1 MTSSLLHVEKES
13 LEVLAFRVV
22 DVDGVVSGLVQT
34 IEDTD
39 AAAGLGGG
47 GEHGEGKGL
56 LVNDLRAAERE
67 DQASGSD
74 LGDRGGVQT
83 LIGTEG
89 VVQGTSM
96 LGECRRIHDHQIV
109 LVLWDVAQEL
119 DGIGAIACVSGWLE
133 TVQEHIPFYHIDGLA
148 GAVHGINV
156 NCAGAEGIDGEASGV
171 AEEVQ
176 DVAASGIFPDKGP
189 VLPLVEEEAGL
200 LAFGPVD
207 KEFMAVLKDDLLVIG
222 EALGAVKVAVNKVE
236 AGLERGC
243 AGALVIDCLQG
254 RAIDGFQGLADR
266 AFRTEHSYGVGL
278 HNADAI
284 VIVYDQAGETVAFA
298 VDKAVAVGES
308 GFSDKAS
315 RFDRLSDR
323 RNRLGG
329 RRNRLSDR
337 RNWLGGRRNWLGDR
351 RDRLSDRRNWLS
363 GRRDW
368 LGGRRNRAGQS
379 NGDTY
384 PERPGDHILP
394 KVRRKD
400 ILAGETQHTDGDRS
414 YLIVPVSQ
422 KIPALREHTDDVTFS
437 RLADNLGDG
446 TREYPRMESQKRVL
460 STFL

>member
-96 LGECRRIHDHQIV
+96 LGECRRIHNHQIV

-119 DGIGAIACVSGWLE
+119 DGIGAIAYVSGWLE

-189 VLPLVEEEAGL
+189 VLPLVEEEAGF

-236 AGLERGC
+236 AGLERGG
-243 AGALVIDCLQG
+243 AGAFVIDCLQG

-298 VDKAVAVGES
+298 VDKAVAVGEG

-315 RFDRLSDR
+315 RFDRL
-323 RNRLGG
+323 
-329 RRNRLSDR
+329 
-337 RNWLGGRRNWLGDR
+337 GGRRNWF
-351 RDRLSDRRNWLS
+351 SD
-363 GRRDW
+363 
-368 LGGRRNRAGQS
+368 RRNRAGQS

-394 KVRRKD
+394 KVWRKD

-437 RLADNLGDG
+437 RLTDNLGDG

>member
-47 GEHGEGKGL
+47 GEHGEGKVL

-96 LGECRRIHDHQIV
+96 LGECRRIHNHQIV

-236 AGLERGC
+236 AGLERGGT
-243 AGALVIDCLQG
+243 GAFVIDCLQG

-315 RFDRLSDR
+315 RFDRL
-323 RNRLGG
+323 
-329 RRNRLSDR
+329 
-337 RNWLGGRRNWLGDR
+337 GDR
-351 RDRLSDRRNWLS
+351 RDRLGDRRN
-363 GRRDW
+363 R

-394 KVRRKD
+394 KVWRKD

>member
-222 EALGAVKVAVNKVE
+222 EVLGAVKVAVNKVE

-298 VDKAVAVGES
+298 VDKAVAVGEN
-308 GFSDKAS
+308 GFSDKTS

-323 RNRLGG
+323 RN
-329 RRNRLSDR
+329 
-337 RNWLGGRRNWLGDR
+337 WLC
-351 RDRLSDRRNWLS
+351 
-363 GRRDW
+363 
-368 LGGRRNRAGQS
+368 GRRNRAGQS

-394 KVRRKD
+394 KVWRKD

-422 KIPALREHTDDVTFS
+422 KIPALREHTDNVTFS

>member
-1 MTSSLLHVEKES
+1 MTSSLLHVEEES

-22 DVDGVVSGLVQT
+22 HVDGVVSGLVQT

-47 GEHGEGKGL
+47 GEHGEGKAL

-156 NCAGAEGIDGEASGV
+156 NCAGAEGIDGKASGV

-236 AGLERGC
+236 AGLERGG
-243 AGALVIDCLQG
+243 AGTFVIDCLQG

-298 VDKAVAVGES
+298 VDKAVAVGEG

-315 RFDRLSDR
+315 RFDRFSDR
-323 RNRLGG
+323 RN
-329 RRNRLSDR
+329 
-337 RNWLGGRRNWLGDR
+337 
-351 RDRLSDRRNWLS
+351 
-363 GRRDW
+363 W

-394 KVRRKD
+394 KVWRKD

>member
-83 LIGTEG
+83 LVGTEG

-236 AGLERGC
+236 AGLERGG

-298 VDKAVAVGES
+298 VDKAVAVGEG

-323 RNRLGG
+323 RN
-329 RRNRLSDR
+329 
-337 RNWLGGRRNWLGDR
+337 WLGDR
-351 RDRLSDRRNWLS
+351 RDRLS
-363 GRRDW
+363 
-368 LGGRRNRAGQS
+368 GRRNRAGQS

-394 KVRRKD
+394 KVWRKD

>member
-96 LGECRRIHDHQIV
+96 LGECRRIHNHQIV

-189 VLPLVEEEAGL
+189 VLPLVEEEAGF

-236 AGLERGC
+236 AGLERGG
-243 AGALVIDCLQG
+243 AGAFVIDCLQG

-298 VDKAVAVGES
+298 VDKAVAVGEG

-315 RFDRLSDR
+315 RFDRFS
-323 RNRLGG
+323 
-329 RRNRLSDR
+329 
-337 RNWLGGRRNWLGDR
+337 DR
-351 RDRLSDRRNWLS
+351 RDRFS
-363 GRRDW
+363 GRRNW

-394 KVRRKD
+394 KVWRKD

>member
-1 MTSSLLHVEKES
+1 MTSSLLHVEEES

-47 GEHGEGKGL
+47 GEHGEGKAL

-156 NCAGAEGIDGEASGV
+156 NCAGAEGIDGKASGV

-236 AGLERGC
+236 AGLERGG
-243 AGALVIDCLQG
+243 AGTFVIDCLQG

-298 VDKAVAVGES
+298 VDKAVAVGEG

-315 RFDRLSDR
+315 RFDRFSDR
-323 RNRLGG
+323 RN
-329 RRNRLSDR
+329 
-337 RNWLGGRRNWLGDR
+337 
-351 RDRLSDRRNWLS
+351 
-363 GRRDW
+363 W

-394 KVRRKD
+394 KVWRKD

-422 KIPALREHTDDVTFS
+422 KIPARKEDTDAVTFS
-437 RLADNLGDG
+437 PLADTLGDG

>member
-47 GEHGEGKGL
+47 GEHGEGKGF

-156 NCAGAEGIDGEASGV
+156 NCAGAEGIDREASGV

-236 AGLERGC
+236 AGLERGG
-243 AGALVIDCLQG
+243 AGAFVIDCLQG
-254 RAIDGFQGLADR
+254 WAIDGFQGLADR

-298 VDKAVAVGES
+298 VDKAVAVGEG

-323 RNRLGG
+323 R
-329 RRNRLSDR
+329 
-337 RNWLGGRRNWLGDR
+337 
-351 RDRLSDRRNWLS
+351 DRLSDRRN
-363 GRRDW
+363 W

-394 KVRRKD
+394 KVWRKD

>member
-236 AGLERGC
+236 AGLERGG
-243 AGALVIDCLQG
+243 AGAFVIDCLQG
-254 RAIDGFQGLADR
+254 WAIDGFQGLADR

-298 VDKAVAVGES
+298 VDKAVAVGEG

-315 RFDRLSDR
+315 RFDRL
-323 RNRLGG
+323 GG
-329 RRNRLSDR
+329 
-337 RNWLGGRRNWLGDR
+337 R
-351 RDRLSDRRNWLS
+351 RDRLSDLRN
-363 GRRDW
+363 W

-394 KVRRKD
+394 KVWRKD
-400 ILAGETQHTDGDRS
+400 ILAGETQHTDSDRS

>member
-236 AGLERGC
+236 AGLERGG
-243 AGALVIDCLQG
+243 AGAFVIDCLQG

-266 AFRTEHSYGVGL
+266 AFRTEHSYGVSL

-298 VDKAVAVGES
+298 VDKAVAVGEG

-323 RNRLGG
+323 R
-329 RRNRLSDR
+329 
-337 RNWLGGRRNWLGDR
+337 
-351 RDRLSDRRNWLS
+351 DRLSDQRN
-363 GRRDW
+363 W

-394 KVRRKD
+394 KVWRKD

>member
-236 AGLERGC
+236 AGLERGG
-243 AGALVIDCLQG
+243 AGAFVIDCLQG

-298 VDKAVAVGES
+298 VDKAVAVGEG

-315 RFDRLSDR
+315 RFDR
-323 RNRLGG
+323 
-329 RRNRLSDR
+329 
-337 RNWLGGRRNWLGDR
+337 LGDR
-351 RDRLSDRRNWLS
+351 RDRLSDRRNWL
-363 GRRDW
+363 GD
-368 LGGRRNRAGQS
+368 RRNRAGQS

-394 KVRRKD
+394 KVWRKD

>member
-298 VDKAVAVGES
+298 VDKAVAVGEG

-323 RNRLGG
+323 RN
-329 RRNRLSDR
+329 
-337 RNWLGGRRNWLGDR
+337 
-351 RDRLSDRRNWLS
+351 
-363 GRRDW
+363 W

-394 KVRRKD
+394 KVWRKD

>member
-47 GEHGEGKGL
+47 GEHGEGKAL

-236 AGLERGC
+236 AGLERGG
-243 AGALVIDCLQG
+243 AGAFVIDCLQG

-298 VDKAVAVGES
+298 VDKAVAVGEG

-323 RNRLGG
+323 RNW
-329 RRNRLSDR
+329 LS
-337 RNWLGGRRNWLGDR
+337 DR
-351 RDRLSDRRNWLS
+351 RDRLS
-363 GRRDW
+363 
-368 LGGRRNRAGQS
+368 GRRNRAGQS

-394 KVRRKD
+394 KVWRKN

>member
-67 DQASGSD
+67 DQAPGSD

-119 DGIGAIACVSGWLE
+119 DGIGAIARVSGWLE

-189 VLPLVEEEAGL
+189 VLPLV
-200 LAFGPVD
+200 
-207 KEFMAVLKDDLLVIG
+207 
-222 EALGAVKVAVNKVE
+222 
-236 AGLERGC
+236 
-243 AGALVIDCLQG
+243 
-254 RAIDGFQGLADR
+254 
-266 AFRTEHSYGVGL
+266 
-278 HNADAI
+278 
-284 VIVYDQAGETVAFA
+284 
-298 VDKAVAVGES
+298 
-308 GFSDKAS
+308 
-315 RFDRLSDR
+315 
-323 RNRLGG
+323 
-329 RRNRLSDR
+329 
-337 RNWLGGRRNWLGDR
+337 
-351 RDRLSDRRNWLS
+351 
-363 GRRDW
+363 
-368 LGGRRNRAGQS
+368 
-379 NGDTY
+379 
-384 PERPGDHILP
+384 
-394 KVRRKD
+394 
-400 ILAGETQHTDGDRS
+400 
-414 YLIVPVSQ
+414 
-422 KIPALREHTDDVTFS
+422 
-437 RLADNLGDG
+437 
-446 TREYPRMESQKRVL
+446 
-460 STFL
+460 

>member
-236 AGLERGC
+236 AGLERGG
-243 AGALVIDCLQG
+243 AGTFVIDCLQG

-298 VDKAVAVGES
+298 VDKAVAVGEG
-308 GFSDKAS
+308 GFSGKAS

-323 RNRLGG
+323 RNWF
-329 RRNRLSDR
+329 S
-337 RNWLGGRRNWLGDR
+337 
-351 RDRLSDRRNWLS
+351 
-363 GRRDW
+363 
-368 LGGRRNRAGQS
+368 GRRNRAGQS

-394 KVRRKD
+394 KVWRKD

>member
-189 VLPLVEEEAGL
+189 VLSLVEEEAGL

-236 AGLERGC
+236 AGLERGG

-298 VDKAVAVGES
+298 VDKAVAVGEG

-315 RFDRLSDR
+315 RFDRFS
-323 RNRLGG
+323 
-329 RRNRLSDR
+329 
-337 RNWLGGRRNWLGDR
+337 DR
-351 RDRLSDRRNWLS
+351 RDRFSDRRD
-363 GRRDW
+363 R

-384 PERPGDHILP
+384 PERPRDHIP
-394 KVRRKD
+394 PEVRSQD

>member
-243 AGALVIDCLQG
+243 AGAFVIDCLQG

-298 VDKAVAVGES
+298 VDKAVAVGE
-308 GFSDKAS
+308 GVFSDKAS

-323 RNRLGG
+323 RNWLGG
-329 RRNRLSDR
+329 RRNR
-337 RNWLGGRRNWLGDR
+337 
-351 RDRLSDRRNWLS
+351 
-363 GRRDW
+363 

-394 KVRRKD
+394 KVWRKD
-400 ILAGETQHTDGDRS
+400 ILAGETQHTDSDRS

>member
-308 GFSDKAS
+308 GFSDKTS
-315 RFDRLSDR
+315 RFDR
-323 RNRLGG
+323 
-329 RRNRLSDR
+329 
-337 RNWLGGRRNWLGDR
+337 LGDR
-351 RDRLSDRRNWLS
+351 RDRLGDRRDRF
-363 GRRDW
+363 GD
-368 LGGRRNRAGQS
+368 RRNRAGQS

-394 KVRRKD
+394 KVWRKD

>member
-236 AGLERGC
+236 AGLERGG
-243 AGALVIDCLQG
+243 AGAFVIDCLQG

-298 VDKAVAVGES
+298 VDKAVAVGEG

-323 RNRLGG
+323 RN
-329 RRNRLSDR
+329 
-337 RNWLGGRRNWLGDR
+337 
-351 RDRLSDRRNWLS
+351 
-363 GRRDW
+363 W

-384 PERPGDHILP
+384 PERPGVHILP
-394 KVRRKD
+394 KVWRKD

>member
-1 MTSSLLHVEKES
+1 MTSSLLHVKKES

-323 RNRLGG
+323 R
-329 RRNRLSDR
+329 
-337 RNWLGGRRNWLGDR
+337 
-351 RDRLSDRRNWLS
+351 DRLSDRRN
-363 GRRDW
+363 W

-394 KVRRKD
+394 KVWRKD

>member
-1 MTSSLLHVEKES
+1 MTSSLLHVEEES
-13 LEVLAFRVV
+13 LDVLAFRVV

-47 GEHGEGKGL
+47 GEHGEGKAL

-156 NCAGAEGIDGEASGV
+156 NCAGAEGIDGKASGV

-236 AGLERGC
+236 AGLERGG
-243 AGALVIDCLQG
+243 AGTFVIDCLQG

-308 GFSDKAS
+308 GFSDKTS
-315 RFDRLSDR
+315 RFDRF
-323 RNRLGG
+323 
-329 RRNRLSDR
+329 SDR
-337 RNWLGGRRNWLGDR
+337 RNWF
-351 RDRLSDRRNWLS
+351 SDRRN
-363 GRRDW
+363 W

-394 KVRRKD
+394 KVWRKD

>member
-236 AGLERGC
+236 AGLERGG
-243 AGALVIDCLQG
+243 AGAFVIDCLQG

-308 GFSDKAS
+308 GFSDKTS
-315 RFDRLSDR
+315 RFDRL
-323 RNRLGG
+323 G
-329 RRNRLSDR
+329 
-337 RNWLGGRRNWLGDR
+337 
-351 RDRLSDRRNWLS
+351 DRRNWLS
-363 GRRDW
+363 
-368 LGGRRNRAGQS
+368 GRRNRAGQS

-384 PERPGDHILP
+384 PERPGDHNLP
-394 KVRRKD
+394 KVWRKD

>member
-1 MTSSLLHVEKES
+1 MTSSLLHVEEES

-47 GEHGEGKGL
+47 GEHGEGKAL

-156 NCAGAEGIDGEASGV
+156 NCAGAEGIDGKASGV

-236 AGLERGC
+236 AGLERGG
-243 AGALVIDCLQG
+243 AGTFVIDCLQG

-308 GFSDKAS
+308 GFSDKTS
-315 RFDRLSDR
+315 RFDRLS
-323 RNRLGG
+323 
-329 RRNRLSDR
+329 
-337 RNWLGGRRNWLGDR
+337 GRRNWLGDR
-351 RDRLSDRRNWLS
+351 RN
-363 GRRDW
+363 W

-394 KVRRKD
+394 KVWRKD

-414 YLIVPVSQ
+414 YLIMPVSQ

>member
-236 AGLERGC
+236 AGLERGG
-243 AGALVIDCLQG
+243 AGAFVIDCLQG
-254 RAIDGFQGLADR
+254 WAIDGFQGLADR

-298 VDKAVAVGES
+298 VDKAVAVGEG
-308 GFSDKAS
+308 GFSDKTS
-315 RFDRLSDR
+315 RFDRFSGQ
-323 RNRLGG
+323 RN
-329 RRNRLSDR
+329 
-337 RNWLGGRRNWLGDR
+337 
-351 RDRLSDRRNWLS
+351 
-363 GRRDW
+363 W

-394 KVRRKD
+394 KVWRKD

-422 KIPALREHTDDVTFS
+422 KIPALREHTDDVTFC

>member
-47 GEHGEGKGL
+47 GEHGEGKAL

-236 AGLERGC
+236 AGLERGG

-298 VDKAVAVGES
+298 VDNAVAVGEG

-323 RNRLGG
+323 RN
-329 RRNRLSDR
+329 
-337 RNWLGGRRNWLGDR
+337 
-351 RDRLSDRRNWLS
+351 
-363 GRRDW
+363 W

-394 KVRRKD
+394 KVWRKD

-446 TREYPRMESQKRVL
+446 AREYPRMESQKRVL

>member
-67 DQASGSD
+67 DQAPGSD

-222 EALGAVKVAVNKVE
+222 EALEAVKVAVNKVE
-236 AGLERGC
+236 AGLERGG
-243 AGALVIDCLQG
+243 AGAFVIDCLQG
-254 RAIDGFQGLADR
+254 WAIDGFQGLADR

-298 VDKAVAVGES
+298 VDKAVAVGEG

-315 RFDRLSDR
+315 RFDRFS
-323 RNRLGG
+323 G
-329 RRNRLSDR
+329 RRN
-337 RNWLGGRRNWLGDR
+337 
-351 RDRLSDRRNWLS
+351 
-363 GRRDW
+363 W

-394 KVRRKD
+394 KVWRKD

>member
-119 DGIGAIACVSGWLE
+119 DGIGAIARVSGWLE

-236 AGLERGC
+236 AGLERGG
-243 AGALVIDCLQG
+243 AGAFVIDCLQG

-298 VDKAVAVGES
+298 VDKAVAVGEG

-323 RNRLGG
+323 RN
-329 RRNRLSDR
+329 
-337 RNWLGGRRNWLGDR
+337 
-351 RDRLSDRRNWLS
+351 
-363 GRRDW
+363 W

-394 KVRRKD
+394 KVWRKD

>member
-298 VDKAVAVGES
+298 VDKAVAVGEG
-308 GFSDKAS
+308 GFSDKTS
-315 RFDRLSDR
+315 RFDRF
-323 RNRLGG
+323 
-329 RRNRLSDR
+329 SDR
-337 RNWLGGRRNWLGDR
+337 RNWLGD
-351 RDRLSDRRNWLS
+351 
-363 GRRDW
+363 
-368 LGGRRNRAGQS
+368 RRNRAGQS

-394 KVRRKD
+394 KVWRKD

>member
-236 AGLERGC
+236 AGLERGG
-243 AGALVIDCLQG
+243 AGAFVIDCLQG

-298 VDKAVAVGES
+298 VDKAVAVGEG

-323 RNRLGG
+323 RD
-329 RRNRLSDR
+329 RLSDR
-337 RNWLGGRRNWLGDR
+337 RNWLGGRRNRGGQAGGD
-351 RDRLSDRRNWLS
+351 
-363 GRRDW
+363 
-368 LGGRRNRAGQS
+368 A
-379 NGDTY
+379 DT
-384 PERPGDHILP
+384 ERPGDHILP
-394 KVRRKD
+394 KVWQKD

>member
-222 EALGAVKVAVNKVE
+222 EALEAVKVAVNKVE
-236 AGLERGC
+236 AGLERGG
-243 AGALVIDCLQG
+243 AGAFVIDCLQG
-254 RAIDGFQGLADR
+254 WAIDGFQGLADR

-298 VDKAVAVGES
+298 VDKAVAVGEG

-315 RFDRLSDR
+315 RFDRLS
-323 RNRLGG
+323 G
-329 RRNRLSDR
+329 RRN
-337 RNWLGGRRNWLGDR
+337 
-351 RDRLSDRRNWLS
+351 
-363 GRRDW
+363 W

-394 KVRRKD
+394 KVWRKD

>member
-236 AGLERGC
+236 AGLERGG
-243 AGALVIDCLQG
+243 AGAFVIDCLQG

-298 VDKAVAVGES
+298 VDKAVAVGKS

-315 RFDRLSDR
+315 RFDRF
-323 RNRLGG
+323 
-329 RRNRLSDR
+329 
-337 RNWLGGRRNWLGDR
+337 
-351 RDRLSDRRNWLS
+351 SDRRNWLS
-363 GRRDW
+363 DRRNW

-394 KVRRKD
+394 KVWRKD

>member
-119 DGIGAIACVSGWLE
+119 DGIGAIARVSGWLE

-236 AGLERGC
+236 AGLERGG
-243 AGALVIDCLQG
+243 AGAFVIDCLQG

-315 RFDRLSDR
+315 RFDRF
-323 RNRLGG
+323 
-329 RRNRLSDR
+329 
-337 RNWLGGRRNWLGDR
+337 
-351 RDRLSDRRNWLS
+351 SDRRNWLS
-363 GRRDW
+363 DRRNW

-394 KVRRKD
+394 KVWRKD

>member
-67 DQASGSD
+67 DQAPGSD

-133 TVQEHIPFYHIDGLA
+133 TVQEHIPFHHIDGLA

-236 AGLERGC
+236 AGLERGG
-243 AGALVIDCLQG
+243 AGAFVIDCLQG
-254 RAIDGFQGLADR
+254 WAIDGFQGLADR

-298 VDKAVAVGES
+298 VDKAVAVGEG

-315 RFDRLSDR
+315 RFDRL
-323 RNRLGG
+323 G
-329 RRNRLSDR
+329 
-337 RNWLGGRRNWLGDR
+337 
-351 RDRLSDRRNWLS
+351 DRRNWLS
-363 GRRDW
+363 DRRNW

-394 KVRRKD
+394 KVWRKD
-400 ILAGETQHTDGDRS
+400 ILAGETKHTDGDRS

-446 TREYPRMESQKRVL
+446 TRKYPRMESQKRVL

>member
-236 AGLERGC
+236 AGLERGG

-284 VIVYDQAGETVAFA
+284 VIVYDQAGETVAFT

-315 RFDRLSDR
+315 RFGRLSDR
-323 RNRLGG
+323 RN
-329 RRNRLSDR
+329 
-337 RNWLGGRRNWLGDR
+337 
-351 RDRLSDRRNWLS
+351 
-363 GRRDW
+363 W

-394 KVRRKD
+394 KVWRKD

>member
-67 DQASGSD
+67 DQASWSD

-236 AGLERGC
+236 AGLERGG
-243 AGALVIDCLQG
+243 AGAFVIDCLQG

-298 VDKAVAVGES
+298 VDKAVAVGEG

-315 RFDRLSDR
+315 RFDRL
-323 RNRLGG
+323 
-329 RRNRLSDR
+329 
-337 RNWLGGRRNWLGDR
+337 GGRRNWL
-351 RDRLSDRRNWLS
+351 SDRRN
-363 GRRDW
+363 W

-394 KVRRKD
+394 KVWRKD

>member
-67 DQASGSD
+67 DQAPGSD
-74 LGDRGGVQT
+74 LGNRGGVQT

-156 NCAGAEGIDGEASGV
+156 NCASAEGIDGEASGV

-236 AGLERGC
+236 AGLERGG
-243 AGALVIDCLQG
+243 AGAFVIDCLQG

-298 VDKAVAVGES
+298 VDKAVAVGEG

-323 RNRLGG
+323 R
-329 RRNRLSDR
+329 
-337 RNWLGGRRNWLGDR
+337 
-351 RDRLSDRRNWLS
+351 DRLSDRRN
-363 GRRDW
+363 W

-394 KVRRKD
+394 KVWRKD

>member
-236 AGLERGC
+236 AGLERGG
-243 AGALVIDCLQG
+243 AGAFVIDCLQG
-254 RAIDGFQGLADR
+254 WAIDGFQGLADR

-298 VDKAVAVGES
+298 VDKAVAVGEG

-323 RNRLGG
+323 RN
-329 RRNRLSDR
+329 
-337 RNWLGGRRNWLGDR
+337 
-351 RDRLSDRRNWLS
+351 
-363 GRRDW
+363 W

-394 KVRRKD
+394 KVWRKD

>member
-1 MTSSLLHVEKES
+1 MTSSLLHVEEES

-47 GEHGEGKGL
+47 GEHGEGKAL
-56 LVNDLRAAERE
+56 LVNDLRAAKRE

-156 NCAGAEGIDGEASGV
+156 NCAGAEGIDGKASGV

-236 AGLERGC
+236 AGLERGG
-243 AGALVIDCLQG
+243 AGTFVIDCLQG

-298 VDKAVAVGES
+298 VDKAVAVGEG

-315 RFDRLSDR
+315 RFDRFSDR
-323 RNRLGG
+323 RN
-329 RRNRLSDR
+329 
-337 RNWLGGRRNWLGDR
+337 
-351 RDRLSDRRNWLS
+351 
-363 GRRDW
+363 W

-394 KVRRKD
+394 KVWRKD

>member
-1 MTSSLLHVEKES
+1 MTSSLLHVEEES
-13 LEVLAFRVV
+13 LEVLAFGVV
-22 DVDGVVSGLVQT
+22 DVDGVIGWLVQT
-34 IEDTD
+34 VENADT
-39 AAAGLGGG
+39 AAGLGGG

-56 LVNDLRAAERE
+56 LVNDLRTAERE

-74 LGDRGGVQT
+74 FGDRGGVQT
-83 LIGTEG
+83 LVGTEG
-89 VVQGTSM
+89 VVQGTSV

-133 TVQEHIPFYHIDGLA
+133 TVQGHIPFHHIDGLA

-156 NCAGAEGIDGEASGV
+156 HGAGAEGIDGEASGV

-189 VLPLVEEEAGL
+189 VLPLVEEEAGF

-207 KEFMAVLKDDLLVIG
+207 EEFMAVLKDDLFVIR

-236 AGLERGC
+236 ASLERGG
-243 AGALVIDCLQG
+243 AGAFVIDCLQG
-254 RAIDGFQGLADR
+254 RAINGFQGLADR
-266 AFRTEHSYGVGL
+266 AFRTEHSNGVGL

-284 VIVYDQAGETVAFA
+284 VIVYDQAGETIAFA
-298 VDKAVAVGES
+298 VDKAVAVSEGWS
-308 GFSDKAS
+308 FDKAS

-323 RNRLGG
+323 RNRL
-329 RRNRLSDR
+329 SDR
-337 RNWLGGRRNWLGDR
+337 RCR
-351 RDRLSDRRNWLS
+351 LS
-363 GRRDW
+363 GRRDRPGGRRCW
-368 LGGRRNRAGQS
+368 DGNRCSPNGRRNRTSQS
-379 NGDTY
+379 RGDTY
-384 PERPGDHILP
+384 TKRPGDHILP
-394 KVRRKD
+394 KVWRKD
-400 ILAGETQHTDGDRS
+400 ILAGKAQHTDGDRT

-437 RLADNLGDG
+437 RLTHDLGDG
-446 TREYPRMESQKRVL
+446 TRKYPRMESQKRVL